1 MKNQA
6 LLYAL
11 IGLLVGI
18 CGTTV
23 IMLATK
29 TTTTQQV
36 ASTHSMDSMDH
47 MQMSSDD
54 TSMSMSDMTAGLKG
68 LTGDAFDKKF
78 ISEMIVHHQGAVD
91 MANLVA
97 TQAKHQEVKDLAK
110 GIISAQTTEISQMR
124 QWQKDW
130 GY

>member
-1 MKNQA
+1 
-6 LLYAL
+6 
-11 IGLLVGI
+11 
-18 CGTTV
+18 
-23 IMLATK
+23 
-29 TTTTQQV
+29 
-36 ASTHSMDSMDH
+36 
-47 MQMSSDD
+47 MSSDD